1 MKKKDYIFILISI
14 IAILPFII
22 IPPVYEFYTR
32 MSNEHG
38 LIMSFFKF
46 GILATYGEVL
56 GLKIRSGNYNQEN
69 FGILPRAIVWGL
81 LGITIKI
88 AIVIFSKGVPPL
100 LTYFGMD
107 DATTIISTPG
117 ITFNKVLIAFS
128 ISVFMN
134 TFYAPVMMTIHKV
147 TDIHIVKNGGTIRGL
162 FQPIQMGAI
171 LQSIDWKTQWGFVF
185 ARVIPLFWFPAHTI
199 TFLLPEEFQVL
210 FAALLGVMLG
220 LLLAIKK

>member
-1 MKKKDYIFILISI
+1 MKRKDYIFILVSI
-14 IAILPFII
+14 LVIIPFIV

-32 MSNEHG
+32 MNNEHG

-46 GILATYGEVL
+46 AILATYGEVL

-69 FGILPRAIVWGL
+69 FGILPRAIVWGV

-88 AIVIFSKGVPPL
+88 AFIIFNKGVPQL
-100 LTYFGMD
+100 LVYFGMD
-107 DATTIISTPG
+107 DAMSAIAAPG
-117 ITFNKVLIAFS
+117 ITFSKVLVAFS
-128 ISVFMN
+128 ISVFLN
-134 TFYAPVMMTIHKV
+134 TFYAPVMMTMHKI
-147 TDIHIVKNGGTIRGL
+147 TDIHILRNGGTIKGL
-162 FQPIQMGAI
+162 FRPIDMGGI
-171 LQSIDWKTQWGFVF
+171 LKSIDWKTQWSFIF

-210 FAALLGVMLG
+210 FAALLGIMLG